1 MPNAIDDHQ
10 TANAR
15 YLADAGAALLLM
27 QKDLNEQTL
36 AQHINKIIEH
46 IEVMRNEVKKY
57 ARLDATEVVATI
69 CIEEASA

>member
-1 MPNAIDDHQ
+1 
-10 TANAR
+10 
-15 YLADAGAALLLM
+15 M

-36 AQHINKIIEH
+36 AQHINKIIEQ